1 MKKFPFHRQRPYW
14 LASILVPVLLFVLA
28 CGPGEQPTPT
38 PLATATSV
46 PAATPT
52 SAPLATATLTSPGPV
67 ATPTPTSVAAPIPTP
82 TPGEQPKR
90 GGTLNLVEG
99 ATPAHFD
106 AYLGYS
112 PGFQAFLGKQYS
124 NLFINYVGEKVDCEI
139 CSEAGWRLEDGG
151 KTMVFNI
158 KPGIKFNTGKE
169 LTSADVAYS
178 INMMMGNIDGIVS
191 ARVGWVKEYISSIE
205 TPGAY
210 ELRIKLVRPS
220 AVVPKLLSTSFAIIV
235 PQGTTRDDFK
245 SGVTPKGSG
254 PFILKQ
260 FIADASLTL
269 ERNPNY
275 FKPGL
280 PYLDKVVWTIAAD
293 TNTQWAAFYT
303 HKQEYK
309 FQMEEPV
316 DQYLAQL
323 FKLRDDGK
331 IKYISIPGVAG
342 YFGVWMVGSKP
353 PFNDLRV
360 RQAVNLGVD
369 RVAFGQGTF
378 GDRAVPQLLMFLSGE
393 DYGTPADKIWNVVP
407 GWGTGA
413 KKQQE
418 LEQAK
423 KLLADAGF
431 PNGMDIAQFSSTA
444 TNVGYAAGSQ
454 LLQSQLKQVGIRTT
468 LDIAK
473 TGGTDFANRLA
484 ALDYLIQNYIFY
496 RITGDP
502 DEALGQYMITGASR
516 NATGYSNKAV
526 DKLYTLMSSETDPVK
541 RKQLFFQAQDIILN
555 DLWYAPA
562 QNHNGYITFWPNLGG
577 IDQIGLSPAFGSGT
591 ARGDRLW
598 FK

>member
-1 MKKFPFHRQRPYW
+1 MKRFSFRGQRQYW
-14 LASILVPVLLFVLA
+14 MASILVLVLAFVLA
-28 CGPGEQPTPT
+28 CGPGAQPTATPT
-38 PLATATSV
+38 ATVKPAPTATATKV
-46 PAATPT
+46 PAT
-52 SAPLATATLTSPGPV
+52 SPTATLPGPA
-67 ATPTPTSVAAPIPTP
+67 ATPTPTSVAVPTP
-82 TPGEQPKR
+82 TLAPGEQPKR

-99 ATPAHFD
+99 STPPHFD

-112 PGFQAFLGKQYS
+112 PGFQHMLGKTYN
-124 NLFINYVGEKVDCEI
+124 NLFVNYVGDKTDCEI
-139 CSEAGWRLEDGG
+139 CSEAGWHLEDGG

-169 LTSADVAYS
+169 LTSTDVAYS
-178 INMMMGNIDGIVS
+178 LNMIMGNIDGIVS
-191 ARVGWVKEYISSIE
+191 ARVGWVKEYVDKIE
-205 TPGAY
+205 TPSAY

-220 AVVPKLLSTSFAIIV
+220 TVVPKILSTSFAIIV

-269 ERNPNY
+269 DRNPNY

-280 PYLDKVVWTIAAD
+280 PYLDKIEWTVAAD
-293 TNTQWAAFYT
+293 ANTQWAAFYT
-303 HKQEYK
+303 HKADYRY
-309 FQMEEPV
+309 QMEEPV
-316 DQYLAQL
+316 DQYLAQI

-342 YFGVWMVGSKP
+342 YYGVWMVASKP

-369 RVAFGQGTF
+369 RVAFGLGTF

-418 LEQAK
+418 LDQAK
-423 KLLADAGF
+423 QLLKDAGF
-431 PNGMDIAQFSSTA
+431 PNGMDILQFSSTSS
-444 TNVGYAAGSQ
+444 NIGYAAGSQ
-454 LLQSQLKQVGIRTT
+454 LLQSQLKQIGIRTT

-484 ALDYLIQNYIFY
+484 NLDYLIQNYIFY

-516 NATGYSNKAV
+516 NPTGYSNKDV
-526 DKLYTLMSSETDPVK
+526 DKLYVQMSSETDPVK
-541 RKQLFFQAQDIILN
+541 RKQLFFQAQDIILK

-562 QNHNGYITFWPNLGG
+562 QNHNGYITYWPNLGG
-577 IDQIGLSPAFGSGT
+577 IDQIGLSPAFASGF
-591 ARGDRLW
+591 ARGDRFW